1 MFARWSAC
9 VFLARLYLA
18 AVPHSK
24 GFRHFLSPLPSWCKF
39 HTQKEQK
46 KRAKM
51 PVFLNSSAI
60 LEFLTCSTGD
70 NLERELLPS
79 IGKRKQGWRSVWF
92 LAFLHIYP
100 SYFWHGS
107 CWVKCTAS
115 WADTSICW
123 AVMKGEDSLNKDP
136 TVLAV
141 VAILQLWVSSSL
153 HWQRQNHKNTRLVVN
168 IFLFSS
174 AKSLKHLTDGQIT
187 LSSELLMQDQV
198 PRGNS
203 VEYFSWLLLM
213 LDWGYAGHFC

>member
-24 GFRHFLSPLPSWCKF
+24 SFRHFPSPLPSWCKF

-46 KRAKM
+46 KRAYM
-51 PVFLNSSAI
+51 PVFLNSTGI
-60 LEFLTCSTGD
+60 LELLACSTD
-70 NLERELLPS
+70 DDLERELLPS
-79 IGKRKQGWRSVWF
+79 IGKKKQGWWSVWF

-115 WADTSICW
+115 WVDNSICLVV
-123 AVMKGEDSLNKDP
+123 AEEDSLNKDP
-136 TVLAV
+136 TVLSV
-141 VAILQLWVSSSL
+141 DVSSSL
-153 HWQRQNHKNTRLVVN
+153 LHWQTQNRKTTRFVVN
-168 IFLFSS
+168 ILLFFS
-174 AKSLKHLTDGQIT
+174 AKSLKHLTDRQKIT
-187 LSSELLMQDQV
+187 LSSELLMQGQV

-203 VEYFSWLLLM
+203 VEFLPWLLLL
-213 LDWGYAGHFC
+213 LDWG